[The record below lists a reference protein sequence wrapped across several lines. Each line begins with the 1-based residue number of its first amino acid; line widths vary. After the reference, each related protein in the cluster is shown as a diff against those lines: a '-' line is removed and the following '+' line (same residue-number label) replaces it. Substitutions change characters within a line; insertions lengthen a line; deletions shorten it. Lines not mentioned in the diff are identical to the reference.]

1 MLTNNLKNCNFY
13 WNHLWEIAKNL
24 NYSFL
29 RSYLYKLKLNKSLKN
44 NNNLEIFL
52 GNCYLQT
59 GNYDLAE
66 RSLTS
71 EDLPNHPLIDLQIC
85 LGYLYK
91 SFSRKNKSKK
101 ETLISATRY
110 FNNYCL
116 DRIHENVYEML
127 FNSGR
132 FYQFIGCDVQAF
144 ESYNKLINMFYKKIS
159 ESEEKENITLIKK
172 STIYNYALM
181 YKSSGNDFEAHNLLL
196 DNIII

>member
-1 MLTNNLKNCNFY
+1 M
-13 WNHLWEIAKNL
+13 
-24 NYSFL
+24 
-29 RSYLYKLKLNKSLKN
+29 
-44 NNNLEIFL
+44 
-52 GNCYLQT
+52 
-59 GNYDLAE
+59 
-66 RSLTS
+66 
-71 EDLPNHPLIDLQIC
+71 
-85 LGYLYK
+85 
-91 SFSRKNKSKK
+91 
-101 ETLISATRY
+101 ISATRY
-110 FNNYCL
+110 FNKYCL

-132 FYQFIGCDVQAF
+132 FYQFIGCDIQAF